1 MQNDSDIELWD
12 DSSEFTDT
20 PPAGQCWKILI
31 VDDDPEVHKA
41 TAYTLHD
48 VRIFDR
54 GLELIFASSLD
65 EAIAKSQ
72 EAEEIAVAVIDVVME
87 TADAGLNLVKALR
100 QNEHLDTRLILRT
113 GFPGY
118 APELSVVN
126 DYEIDGYFTKEELT
140 RTRLISL
147 LTTSIRAFENI
158 RMMSRSREGLELIV
172 ASARQLFKRNDLE
185 MFAEGVLK
193 QVTALLRGSTSGLVS
208 GRNADGCDMHII
220 TGIGSFAGQQ
230 GKTLAEVDGDL
241 NALCEAEVDANELF
255 RKGDYLGMR
264 FETNEGAVLLAAIEA
279 DRDIGQPELD
289 LLRLFATNIN
299 IGFQNLSLLE
309 ALNVRAYTDPR
320 LELPNL
326 NAFEDALR
334 ETLEKKR
341 SGYVVKVY
349 VCDYQAH
356 VATYGNGVARK
367 LMQAAFQR
375 LQALTEN
382 TCTIAV
388 VSEGTFGII
397 DREKRL
403 SPEKICGAMKE
414 TYVIDGIELAP
425 NPTSV
430 ITEISDLPDSEA
442 EAVTAVTAALVHVRS
457 SNDGTH
463 VIYGSPEREAWKRRN
478 ILQQALKA
486 DSQSFDGLVTYLQPQ
501 VDLTTGQTI
510 GAEALLRWEHEGEAI
525 SPVEFIPIAE
535 ASGLTRALTGFVLRE
550 AARWAR
556 SYRWSDGRPLPI
568 AVNLSM
574 ADLNVPGFGIWLLRQ
589 LEELEL
595 QPDQIAFEITEA
607 IAMSGKVAIRQI
619 HELSRHGYS
628 ISLDDFGTGY
638 SSLGQLERLP
648 FKALKID
655 RSFVRRLTPE
665 TAASSLCS
673 VIVGMSDLLGMDC
686 VAEGIETEEQREAI
700 CRMGCR
706 HGQGFLFGRPMPMA
720 DFSQNIGLVAS
731 KT

>member
-12 DSSEFTDT
+12 DSSEFTNT
-20 PPAGQCWKILI
+20 PPAGQRWKILI

-41 TAYTLHD
+41 TAYTLED

-65 EAIAKSQ
+65 EAIAKSV
-72 EAEEIAVAVIDVVME
+72 ETEEIAVAVIDVVME

-100 QNEHLDTRLILRT
+100 QNERLDTRLILRT

-208 GRNADGCDMHII
+208 ARNADGCVMHII
-220 TGIGSFAGQQ
+220 TGIGNFAGQQ

-279 DRDIGQPELD
+279 DRDVGQPELD

-309 ALNVRAYTDPR
+309 ALNLRAFTDPR
-320 LELPNL
+320 LDLPNL

-334 ETLEKKR
+334 ETLEKNR

-356 VATYGNGVARK
+356 VATYGNGVAKK

-375 LQALTEN
+375 LKALTEN

-397 DREKRL
+397 DREKLL
-403 SPEKICGAMKE
+403 SPEKISGAMKE

-430 ITEISDLPDSEA
+430 ITEIGDLPNSEA

-478 ILQQALKA
+478 MLQQALKA
-486 DSQSFDGLVTYLQPQ
+486 DSQSFDGLMTHLQPQ
-501 VDLTTGQTI
+501 VDLTTGETV

-550 AARWAR
+550 AARWTR
-556 SYRWSDGRPLPI
+556 SYRRSDGRPLPI

-665 TAASSLCS
+665 TASSSLCS